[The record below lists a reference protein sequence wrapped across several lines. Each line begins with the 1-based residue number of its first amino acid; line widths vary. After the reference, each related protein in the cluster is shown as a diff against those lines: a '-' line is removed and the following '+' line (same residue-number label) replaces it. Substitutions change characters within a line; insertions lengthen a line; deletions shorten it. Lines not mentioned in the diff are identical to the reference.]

1 MRTYRVVDA
10 VELACAYASAV
21 YSVALDGDTVPL
33 RVGQPAAD
41 LEAYWPARSYAF
53 LTAWN
58 PASQPHSDEANRTA
72 DGLLVAELDAAGIAR
87 LAACAQSPDG
97 QWREPGWLLADAQDP
112 LVERLAQAFGQAGV
126 LSWPCGTP
134 VRLRMLTGCPQPAG
148 LAEPVARHIDWAGWA
163 DEFAR
168 A

>member
-10 VELACAYASAV
+10 VELARAYAGAV
-21 YSVALDGDTVPL
+21 YSVALDGDTLPL

-41 LEAYWPARSYAF
+41 LEAYWPARGYAF

-58 PASQPHSDEANRTA
+58 PASQPHSDEANHTA

-97 QWREPGWLLADAQDP
+97 QWREPGWLLSDAEEHV
-112 LVERLAQAFGQAGV
+112 VERLAQEFGQAGI
-126 LSWPCGTP
+126 LSWRCGTP
-134 VRLRMLTGCPQPAG
+134 VRLKMLTGCPQPAG
-148 LAEPVARHIDWAGWA
+148 LTGVLAHYTDWTGRVDEAAGV
-163 DEFAR
+163 
-168 A
+168 